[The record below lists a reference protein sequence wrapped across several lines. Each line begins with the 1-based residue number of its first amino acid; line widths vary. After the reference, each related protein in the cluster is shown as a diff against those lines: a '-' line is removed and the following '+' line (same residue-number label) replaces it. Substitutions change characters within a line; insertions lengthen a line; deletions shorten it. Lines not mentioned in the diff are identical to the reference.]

1 MSNNFE
7 DLVTELFQHLE
18 LNDGVWHIEVDDSKE
33 YYRVGDAVSE
43 ILDEL
48 EANLQAGPYVEED
61 TGARDPRPYFDED

>member
-61 TGARDPRPYFDED
+61 TAVGDVWPHFPVD